1 MAIRNE
7 FDDYQFALRPRMNG
21 RAKDSDPAMKE
32 TLVEVAMTL
41 CGLVGVFLLVFVC
54 VQVMGYS

>member
-7 FDDYQFALRPRMNG
+7 FDDYEFALRRQDG
-21 RAKDSDPAMKE
+21 EREKDADPAMKE

-41 CGLVGVFLLVFVC
+41 CGIVGLFLLAFVC
-54 VQVMGYS
+54 VRVMGYN